1 MQFVER
7 RRTDIAGRGVQNGTK
22 KELRHASLPSILRAM
37 IKFVGYVCL
46 LIVMFFFMTQC
57 AMPALWITITH

>member
-7 RRTDIAGRGVQNGTK
+7 RRADIAGRGVQNRTK

-37 IKFVGYVCL
+37 IKLVGYVCL

-57 AMPALWITITH
+57 VWPLFWIVVTR